1 MTLRRTSSTL
11 ALGLALAA
19 SGAVTARVRPALAQQ
34 AATYTTRGVIR
45 AVADDRRSARI
56 AHEAIPGFM
65 NAMTMTFTARDATQ
79 LQGLNPADRVTL
91 RFTATPE
98 GQLLIDSISRAP

>member
-1 MTLRRTSSTL
+1 MILRRL
-11 ALGLALAA
+11 HAALVLGLAIGI
-19 SGAVTARVRPALAQQ
+19 SGAVATRARPAYAQQ
-34 AATYTTRGVIR
+34 GAVYTTRGVIR
-45 AVADDRRSARI
+45 TVADDRRSARI

-65 NAMTMTFTARDATQ
+65 NAMTMTFTARDAAQ

-98 GQLLIDSISRAP
+98 GQLLIDGISRAP

>member
-1 MTLRRTSSTL
+1 MILRRMHSTL
-11 ALGLALAA
+11 VLGLALTA
-19 SGAVTARVRPALAQQ
+19 SGAVATRALPALAQQ
-34 AATYTTRGVIR
+34 AAVYTTRGVIR
-45 AVADDRRSARI
+45 TVADDRRSARI

-65 NAMTMTFTARDATQ
+65 NAMTMTFTARDAAQ

-98 GQLLIDSISRAP
+98 GQLLIDGISRAP